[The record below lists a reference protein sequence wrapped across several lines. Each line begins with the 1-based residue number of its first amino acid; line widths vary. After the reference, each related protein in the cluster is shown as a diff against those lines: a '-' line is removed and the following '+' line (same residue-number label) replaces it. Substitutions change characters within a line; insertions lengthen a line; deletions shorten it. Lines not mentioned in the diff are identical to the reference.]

1 VDESERKECEK
12 IICENMIKAKSS
24 KKSMECF
31 YKGIL
36 LIRLNKLIE
45 NLGYYHSLSVS

>member
-1 VDESERKECEK
+1 MRVDESERKECEK

-24 KKSMECF
+24 KKSMEYF

-36 LIRLNKLIE
+36 YLEI
-45 NLGYYHSLSVS
+45 